1 MEYWKPAH
9 HSKAYEALTAIADKR
24 IELTGES
31 TAVCTSSSRG
41 KAYELTYDPETNSM
55 MSNDNT
61 AFWTGSISY
70 PMVAF
75 LMLKGKI
82 AYHSNL
88 LEIFK
93 DIRWKDIIQQNKK
106 SYDKAV
112 EVVLTDLAARG
123 TDMDFVRKE
132 MAKIHSEIAEL
143 KLGIL
148 GSKRYPPQAY

>member
-9 HSKAYEALTAIADKR
+9 HSKVYEALTAIADKR
-24 IELTGES
+24 IELTGENS
-31 TAVCTSSSRG
+31 AVCTSSSRG
-41 KAYELTYDPETNSM
+41 KAYELTYDPVSNSM

-61 AFWTGSISY
+61 AFWTGAISY

-82 AYHSNL
+82 AYDSKL
-88 LEIFK
+88 LQIFK

-112 EVVLTDLAARG
+112 EVVLADLAARG
-123 TDMDFVRKE
+123 EDMNFVHR
-132 MAKIHSEIAEL
+132 EIAKVYAQVERL
-143 KLGIL
+143 ELGIL
-148 GSKRYPPQAY
+148 GPKRYPPKAY